1 MILNLLLLDKKLIE
15 TFEYEVNLELI
26 IVNIEYFLNIVKLN
40 RRIFPPP
47 TNM

>member
-40 RRIFPPP
+40 RRIFPPIE
-47 TNM
+47 NC